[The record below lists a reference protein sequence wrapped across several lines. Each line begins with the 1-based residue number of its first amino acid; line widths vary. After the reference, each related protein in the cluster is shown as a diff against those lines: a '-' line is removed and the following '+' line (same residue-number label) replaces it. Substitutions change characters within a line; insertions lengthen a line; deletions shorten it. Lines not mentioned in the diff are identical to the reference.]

1 MRIKSPSP
9 SDSPRGKSSS
19 RGEPTHFNPP
29 STGYYHPHV
38 QRPDPRIIVILKC
51 SQSFANILAKKM
63 HAFSYSIKN
72 IISFRRIVLPQ
83 RPRTR
88 KTRVEEASLPPPLLP
103 PIQLLSAS
111 FSVFLLLFLEHRHF
125 LSVSLPPSLSLS
137 FRLVFPFLLI
147 TRSFSH
153 SFAPPERLDL
163 FLFCF
168 CSVPCHPRHFFPLPL
183 SLLIFLPSSLSL
195 WLALCLVREGEFS
208 LLSSFLLSSLSLA
221 DITRGGNFAIFLGE
235 RFIEKLIMQLRNH
248 PPLPSRRQKKS
259 RKYRNE
265 SYGES
270 QTLLHA
276 RSPTVWPRVYVS
288 NH

>member
-1 MRIKSPSP
+1 MAKTKETLIPFRPNPMLSMRIKSPSP

-88 KTRVEEASLPPPLLP
+88 KTRVEEASPPSLLP

-125 LSVSLPPSLSLS
+125 LSVSLPPSLSLVSSRFS
-137 FRLVFPFLLI
+137 FPSYNPVLLALLRTTRAPRSFPFLLLF
-147 TRSFSH
+147 RSLPPPSLLPSPSLALDFSPFVSFSL
-153 SFAPPERLDL
+153 AR
-163 FLFCF
+163 
-168 CSVPCHPRHFFPLPL
+168 PLPGEGGGIFSPLEL
-183 SLLIFLPSSLSL
+183 SPLL
-195 WLALCLVREGEFS
+195 AK
-208 LLSSFLLSSLSLA
+208 
-221 DITRGGNFAIFLGE
+221 LG
-235 RFIEKLIMQLRNH
+235 
-248 PPLPSRRQKKS
+248 
-259 RKYRNE
+259 
-265 SYGES
+265 
-270 QTLLHA
+270 
-276 RSPTVWPRVYVS
+276 
-288 NH
+288 

>member
-1 MRIKSPSP
+1 
-9 SDSPRGKSSS
+9 
-19 RGEPTHFNPP
+19 
-29 STGYYHPHV
+29 
-38 QRPDPRIIVILKC
+38 
-51 SQSFANILAKKM
+51 M

-88 KTRVEEASLPPPLLP
+88 KTRVEEASPPPSPSPDSTSICLLRLSPSLPPTP
-103 PIQLLSAS
+103 P
-111 FSVFLLLFLEHRHF
+111 
-125 LSVSLPPSLSLS
+125 LSVSLPLSLS
-137 FRLVFPFLLI
+137 FRLVFPPLI
-147 TRSFSH
+147 TPSFSH

-168 CSVPCHPRHFFPLPL
+168 CSVPCHPRRFFPLPL
-183 SLLIFLPSSLSL
+183 SIFLPSSLSL

-248 PPLPSRRQKKS
+248 PSLLVSTKE
-259 RKYRNE
+259 E
-265 SYGES
+265 SK
-270 QTLLHA
+270 
-276 RSPTVWPRVYVS
+276 V
-288 NH
+288 